1 MGVIL
6 DEGGQVITVG
16 GVPLNDEGGGA
27 ASVDYQFTVTSGQ
40 TATIRTTAIANRA
53 AMVAKSKVE
62 GDTWVTCL
70 GEYMPDVI
78 ERPRFPHTVHVT
90 GRDFTKKMM
99 LAKFAA
105 ATSFAIG
112 ANVGTTIQTIAT
124 NAGIS
129 KFNFAT
135 VTNTLGA
142 VVTFDVG
149 STRWEAAK
157 SLADSIS
164 CDLYF
169 DHNGFLTLAPM
180 VDPLTAPLAY
190 TFQTGQY
197 GNLADYSRS
206 TNDARLYNDVLV
218 YGNGQANPLVNA
230 HVSNTTVT
238 SPTSIANLGST
249 RTYTY
254 SSQFFTTNAQALAYA
269 QKLLSVV
276 ALEQYDVNLTS
287 IVIPWLEVGTAVEI
301 VVPDAQVDDPTRF
314 LFTSF
319 TVPLMLGTMTAQCK
333 RITLVG

>member
-6 DEGGQVITVG
+6 DEGGGVVTVG

-27 ASVDYQFTVTSGQ
+27 TTLDYTFRATSGQ
-40 TATIRTTAIANRA
+40 LATIRTAGVNPA
-53 AMVAKSKVE
+53 AMVAKTKVP
-62 GDTWVTCL
+62 GDTWITAL
-70 GEYMPDVI
+70 GEFMPDRI
-78 ERPRFPHTVHVT
+78 ERPRFPHTIHVT

-112 ANVGTTIQTIAT
+112 ANVGTTIKTIAT
-124 NAGIS
+124 NAGIT

-142 VVTFDVG
+142 AVVFDVG
-149 STRWEAAK
+149 SDRWTAAK
-157 SLADSIS
+157 SLADSIAY
-164 CDLYF
+164 DLYF
-169 DHNGFLTLAPM
+169 DHNGYLTLAPM
-180 VDPLTAPLAY
+180 VDPLTAPLSY
-190 TFQTGQY
+190 TFQTGVN

-206 TNDARLYNDVLV
+206 TDDSRLYNDVLV

-230 HVSNTTVT
+230 HVSNTTIT
-238 SPTSIANLGST
+238 SPTSIDNLGST

-287 IVIPWLEVGTAVEI
+287 IVIPWLEVGAAVEI
-301 VVPDAQVDDPTRF
+301 IVPDAEVSDPTRF

-319 TVPLMLGTMTAQCK
+319 TIPLMLGTMTVDAK
-333 RITLVG
+333 RVTLVG